1 MVTETKI
8 DKVDKRKLTVLSVN
22 EFIDNDDEPVSA
34 STGRRDVIDVRSD
47 SYILCFTGRRGGGK
61 TTAMSFFGAKCMA
74 LWNMRVLS
82 NYPIDFMLC
91 REVNGVKRYYPRH
104 SEPLDLYKLL
114 CFDNDYKNCIICID
128 EAPDIISHMAA
139 SSWKNRLLAIFVRQ
153 LRKNNNSLMLCAQ
166 DFGLIDKSMR
176 WQVDIEVQCVDAKKQ
191 YGNEKIRRGSIIL
204 MRWLDCSGMWT
215 GKSWQQ
221 DIAENKAFHRY
232 DPNAGATCTSH
243 LYAQPLWGDKGHKAV
258 FDTYYQQ
265 DIWESLR
272 KVDMHLSSYSVGDKA
287 KDGVVDKFPVSSK
300 TLVAA
305 MTYIDDVYAHIP
317 GGNAQV
323 RQKDFFR
330 SLGALSDADKNN
342 LGRHLSD
349 FAIGRGGEGSERVYS
364 FDGFDIEQFRD
375 YVKAHAGEDVSV

>member
-191 YGNEKIRRGSIIL
+191 YGNEKLRRGSIIL
-204 MRWLDCSGMWT
+204 MRCWIAAGCGRVRAGSKISQRTKHSIGMILT
-215 GKSWQQ
+215 
-221 DIAENKAFHRY
+221 
-232 DPNAGATCTSH
+232 P
-243 LYAQPLWGDKGHKAV
+243 V
-258 FDTYYQQ
+258 
-265 DIWESLR
+265 LR
-272 KVDMHLSSYSVGDKA
+272 VLLI
-287 KDGVVDKFPVSSK
+287 F
-300 TLVAA
+300 T
-305 MTYIDDVYAHIP
+305 
-317 GGNAQV
+317 
-323 RQKDFFR
+323 
-330 SLGALSDADKNN
+330 
-342 LGRHLSD
+342 LGRYGAIKVIRPCSILIISKISGNRYAKSICISLLIRWVIRLKMGLS
-349 FAIGRGGEGSERVYS
+349 IS
-364 FDGFDIEQFRD
+364 FLLALRLWLLQ
-375 YVKAHAGEDVSV
+375 